1 MFKKILVGVDPSAV
15 SKKAVQ
21 VAIKLA
27 KSSKAKLVFAAVDF
41 QQMDSLEGALYWKI
55 EKALS
60 TALASAQK
68 SAKAAKV
75 SSDAV
80 ILEGVPADEL
90 LKLAKKLK
98 ADLVVVGNWDASGRG
113 KAIARDS
120 AGDIKNKLINE
131 AACSVLVVR

>member
-1 MFKKILVGVDPSAV
+1 MFKKILVGVDPSVA
-15 SKKAVQ
+15 SKRATG

-27 KSSKAKLVFAAVDF
+27 KASKAKLVLAAVDF
-41 QQMDSLEGALYWKI
+41 QQMDSLEGSLYWKI
-55 EKALS
+55 EKAIS

-90 LKLAKKLK
+90 LKLAKKQK
-98 ADLVVVGNWDASGRG
+98 ADLIVVGNWDASGRS

-120 AGDIKNKLINE
+120 AGDVKRRLVDDAK
-131 AACSVLVVR
+131 CSVLIVR